1 MKKYVFL
8 AIAAI
13 LFGFASFAQQPV
25 KPEGNAPQMPSAEQ
39 IAQRRADRLQQ
50 QLLLGKDQYKKV
62 YKLCLE
68 QAERDVAR
76 MQQQKAEKQSMAK
89 AMKGILNEA
98 QYERF
103 EQMQNAPRHGHFGP
117 RGGMNHKPH
126 PANCDN
132 ASKCPKGKPYCNKC
146 EQPMPRRDVK
156 ADDSVKMGEKK
167 YNPQKGERMR
177 MVGDPRR
184 NQNAYNYVEGAA
196 EN

>member
-1 MKKYVFL
+1 MKKTLFL
-8 AIAAI
+8 TLAAL
-13 LFGFASFAQQPV
+13 LFGLAAYAQQPV
-25 KPEGNAPQMPSAEQ
+25 KSDDKVAQMPTAEQ

-76 MQQQKAEKQSMAK
+76 MQQQKAEKESMSK
-89 AMKGILNEA
+89 AMKGILNDA

-103 EQMQNAPRHGHFGP
+103 EQIQNTPRYGRFHNHRGMQPQQKPCCDKATRCAEAKPCCKK
-117 RGGMNHKPH
+117 GGQPV
-126 PANCDN
+126 PAKDVAEVN
-132 ASKCPKGKPYCNKC
+132 
-146 EQPMPRRDVK
+146 DVK
-156 ADDSVKMGEKK
+156 SGSAK
-167 YNPQKGERMR
+167 YDIQKGDRIR

-184 NQNAYNYVEGAA
+184 NQNAYNYIEGAA